1 MSSSFSAEM
10 IFFSVR
16 SDRTKV
22 LQWLLNAKQTF
33 RLEADEQ
40 PNKRALAHAADKII
54 SPPGELV
61 GFSEELYNDS
71 TIKRGIEI

>member
-10 IFFSVR
+10 IFFSAC

-33 RLEADEQ
+33 RLDADEQ
-40 PNKRALAHAADKII
+40 PNESALAYAADKII
-54 SPPGELV
+54 SPPGGLV